1 MARKTTTQTEKLD
14 QDEHAAEASL
24 ETVAVAQGTDIVE
37 YQPHEAAIVD
47 IEQRFANVV
56 FDVSTAEGLTDA
68 KNARRTIREVR
79 YALQTT
85 TKDVLV
91 PYQDAVKQAQAR
103 VNQVKE
109 FGATLGERVL
119 AVEDPVDQV
128 IKNEE
133 KRQKAEKERIA
144 QAERERVEKIQNR
157 ITHFRTVAASYAAR
171 SAADIAEVLERVKMW
186 VILPEEYAEFE
197 GEATIARDN
206 AIEQLDTLHR
216 SAAAREES
224 EAKLREQQ
232 EAFEKQQQEL
242 EELRRKNQEEQDR
255 RDQEAR
261 QRLADQQA
269 ELDRQRQELQRQ
281 QDDQRRQDQEREDQH
296 RRDQEELARLRA
308 QAAAPVATTAPVQAA
323 VTAPVPSA
331 HIHQAPDVA
340 ASPAVTQA
348 APEPAAVAE
357 FVATEEDGP
366 SAQEIVEVVAM
377 SFDMSEDAARALLK
391 ATQF

>member
-1 MARKTTTQTEKLD
+1 
-14 QDEHAAEASL
+14 
-24 ETVAVAQGTDIVE
+24 
-37 YQPHEAAIVD
+37 
-47 IEQRFANVV
+47 VV

-133 KRQKAEKERIA
+133 KRQKDEKERIA
-144 QAERERVEKIQNR
+144 QVERERVEKIQNR
-157 ITHFRTVAASYAAR
+157 ITHFRTVAAAYAAR
-171 SAADIAEVLERVKMW
+171 SAADIAEVLERVKLS

-232 EAFEKQQQEL
+232 AAFEKQQQEL

-261 QRLADQQA
+261 QRLADEQA

-281 QDDQRRQDQEREDQH
+281 QERGGTPARPSRKPNAGCRSRARESCRGANPDRRIACDRH
-296 RRDQEELARLRA
+296 RLSVGHA
-308 QAAAPVATTAPVQAA
+308 
-323 VTAPVPSA
+323 
-331 HIHQAPDVA
+331 
-340 ASPAVTQA
+340 
-348 APEPAAVAE
+348 
-357 FVATEEDGP
+357 
-366 SAQEIVEVVAM
+366 
-377 SFDMSEDAARALLK
+377 
-391 ATQF
+391 